1 MRLHASAHLPESR
14 PMTGMG
20 MTPYCQSAAAAAILA
35 ALACAGAASAQA
47 IGYHSG
53 PVNIALHGAV
63 SVQDGAVDGADK
75 NFGAKDA
82 NLDGYLR
89 LIGDWTSSQG
99 WLLGA
104 DLETSTRRTTQSLG
118 SGVAYVY
125 FSSEL
130 GRVEVGRQY
139 GAANSLSFHAPD
151 VALGQIRGDFARY
164 AGTQALLS
172 PFDSADSPKVI
183 YLSPPVDGFRF
194 GVSWAPRDTANLAA
208 PDPRDRTLQRDV
220 TELGAQYQR
229 PVADWVLGASA
240 GYVTGRSDAS
250 TQRRDI
256 ASWSF
261 GLDARRGPLRL
272 GAAFVDRGDSNVFL
286 RNFDQEEVNGGVAWV
301 RDRWGVDLST
311 SSSTGNAYYN
321 RLAGAGGYF
330 ALTGHLTLRADLVAF
345 DEHDG
350 SLPRRRGTTLVSEI
364 EAHF

>member
-1 MRLHASAHLPESR
+1 
-14 PMTGMG
+14 
-20 MTPYCQSAAAAAILA
+20 MTPSCQAAAAAAILT
-35 ALACAGAASAQA
+35 ALACAGGARAQS

-53 PVNIALHGAV
+53 AVNVALHGAV
-63 SVQDGAVDGADK
+63 SVQDGAVEGAEK
-75 NFGAKDA
+75 NFGAKEV
-82 NLDGYLR
+82 NVDGYLR

-104 DLETSTRRTTQSLG
+104 DLETSSRRTTQSLG

-151 VALGQIRGDFARY
+151 ISLGQIRGDFARY

-172 PFDSADSPKVI
+172 PFDSVDSPKVV
-183 YLSPPVDGFRF
+183 YLSPPADGFRF
-194 GVSWAPRDTANLAA
+194 GVSWAPRDSANLAA

-240 GYVTGRSDAS
+240 GYVSGRSDAA

-256 ASWSF
+256 ASWSL

-272 GAAFVDRGDSNVFL
+272 GGAYVDRGDSNVFL
-286 RNFDQEEVNGGVAWV
+286 RHFDQHEVNGGVAWV
-301 RDRWGVDLST
+301 QDRWGLAFSA
-311 SSSTGNAYYN
+311 SSSTGSSYYN
-321 RLAGAGGYF
+321 RLAGVGGYF
-330 ALTGHLTLRADLVAF
+330 ALADHLTLRADAVAF

-350 SLPRRRGTTLVSEI
+350 GLPRRRGATVVSEI

>member
-1 MRLHASAHLPESR
+1 MNLRQIK
-14 PMTGMG
+14 GIG
-20 MTPYCQSAAAAAILA
+20 MTPFCQFAAT
-35 ALACAGAASAQA
+35 ALALVVLSASGAARAQD

-53 PVNIALHGAV
+53 ALNVALHGAV
-63 SVQDGAVDGADK
+63 SVQEGVVEGAQKDL
-75 NFGAKDA
+75 GAKNT

-89 LIGDWTSSQG
+89 LVGDWTSDQG
-99 WLLGA
+99 WLVGA
-104 DLETSTRRTTQSLG
+104 NLETSTRRTTQSLK
-118 SGVAYVY
+118 SGEAYVY

-151 VALGQIRGDFARY
+151 IALGQIRGDFARY

-194 GVSWAPRDTANLAA
+194 GASWAPRDSSNLAA

-220 TELGAQYQR
+220 IELGAQYQR
-229 PVADWVLGASA
+229 PVGDWVLGAST
-240 GYVTGRSDAS
+240 GYVSGRADK
-250 TQRRDI
+250 TTERQDI
-256 ASWSF
+256 GSWSL

-272 GAAFVDRGDSNVFL
+272 GAAYVDRGDSNVFA
-286 RNFDQEEVNGGVAWV
+286 RGFNQREVNAGAAWV
-301 RDRWGVDLST
+301 EDRWGLSVSA
-311 SSSTGNAYYN
+311 SSSTGSAYYN
-321 RLAGAGGYF
+321 RLAGAGGYY
-330 ALTGHLTLRADLVAF
+330 ALTNHFTLRGDLVAF

-350 SLPRRRGTTLVSEI
+350 GLPRRRGVTLVSEI

>member
-1 MRLHASAHLPESR
+1 MRPV
-14 PMTGMG
+14 
-20 MTPYCQSAAAAAILA
+20 CQAVVGVLTTLACGLA
-35 ALACAGAASAQA
+35 AYATPARAQD

-53 PVNIALHGAV
+53 AVNIALHGAV
-63 SVQDGAVDGADK
+63 SVQDGLVAGADR
-75 NFGAKDA
+75 NAGAKDV

-104 DLETSTRRTTQSLG
+104 DLETSSRRTTQSLG
-118 SGVAYVY
+118 SGIAYVY

-151 VALGQIRGDFARY
+151 IALGQIRGDFARY

-172 PFDSADSPKVI
+172 PFDSVDSPKVI

-194 GVSWAPRDTANLAA
+194 GVSWAPRDSADLAA

-229 PVADWVLGASA
+229 PAGDWVLGASA
-240 GYVTGRSDAS
+240 GYVTGRADAA

-256 ASWSF
+256 ASWSV

-272 GAAFVDRGDSNVFL
+272 GAAFVDRGDSNVFVK
-286 RNFDQEEVNGGVAWV
+286 NFDQDEVNAGVAWV
-301 RDRWGVDLST
+301 RDRWGLDVSA
-311 SSSTGNAYYN
+311 SSSTGSAYYN

-330 ALTGHLTLRADLVAF
+330 ALTSHLILRADLVAF

-350 SLPRRRGTTLVSEI
+350 GLPRRRGATLVSEI

>member
-1 MRLHASAHLPESR
+1 
-14 PMTGMG
+14 MTRFGQ
-20 MTPYCQSAAAAAILA
+20 TAAVAAVLA
-35 ALACAGAASAQA
+35 GLALGGAARAQA

-53 PVNIALHGAV
+53 AVNIAVHGAV
-63 SVQDGAVDGADK
+63 SVQDGVVDGADK
-75 NFGAKDA
+75 NFGAKDT

-89 LIGDWTSSQG
+89 LIGDWTSTQG

-104 DLETSTRRTTQSLG
+104 DLETSSRRTTQSLG

-151 VALGQIRGDFARY
+151 IALGQIRGDFARY

-183 YLSPPVDGFRF
+183 YLSPPADGFRF
-194 GVSWAPRDTANLAA
+194 GVSWAPRDSANPAA

-220 TELGAQYQR
+220 VELGAQYQR
-229 PVADWVLGASA
+229 PVADWVLGASG
-240 GYVTGRSDAS
+240 GYVSGQSDPS

-256 ASWSF
+256 GSWSV

-272 GAAFVDRGDSNVFL
+272 GGAYVDRGDSNVFL
-286 RNFDQEEVNGGVAWV
+286 RNFDQHEVNAGVAWV
-301 RDRWGVDLST
+301 QDRWGVDVSA
-311 SSSTGNAYYN
+311 SSSTGSAYYN

-350 SLPRRRGTTLVSEI
+350 GLPRRRGTTLVSEI

>member
-1 MRLHASAHLPESR
+1 MRLKFGTQTGARGRHGPRMTVPARLFAATLFATTAS
-14 PMTGMG
+14 
-20 MTPYCQSAAAAAILA
+20 
-35 ALACAGAASAQA
+35 GAAMAQD

-53 PVNIALHGAV
+53 AVNVALHGAV
-63 SVQDGAVDGADK
+63 SVQAGAVEGTDK
-75 NFGAKDA
+75 NEGAKDI

-99 WLLGA
+99 WLVGA
-104 DLETSTRRTTQSLG
+104 NLETSTRRTTQSLH
-118 SGVAYVY
+118 SGEAYVY
-125 FSSEL
+125 FSSEF

-151 VALGQIRGDFARY
+151 IALGQVRGDFARY

-194 GVSWAPRDTANLAA
+194 GVSYAPRDSANLAA

-220 TELGAQYQR
+220 TEFGAQYQQ
-229 PVADWVLGASA
+229 PVGDWIVGASA
-240 GYVTGRSDAS
+240 GYVTGRSDRS
-250 TQRRDI
+250 TERRDI
-256 ASWSF
+256 GSWSV

-272 GAAFVDRGDSNVFL
+272 GAAFVDRGDSNVFI
-286 RNFDQEEVNGGVAWV
+286 RNFDQDEVNAGVAWV
-301 RDRWGVDLST
+301 QDRWGLALSG
-311 SSSTGNAYYN
+311 SSSTGFNYYN
-321 RLAGAGGYF
+321 RLASAGGYF
-330 ALTGHLTLRADLVAF
+330 ALNDHLILRGDLVSF

-350 SLPRRRGTTLVSEI
+350 GLPRRRGVTLVSEI